1 MSQTLEC
8 AFNTASKEYFDLQ
21 TDFWQTSTV
30 LVLISSITKR
40 TKCFLIEKVEN
51 WFKLLSPKY
60 FKKLSDIAKKS
71 RKTPIQTFLKKNT
84 LKNTVFAV
92 FHVFFKLLLVC
103 KQSAKKKKIK
113 YFVRFNQ
120 IENSSFKYYTSC
132 LLLQNSPLAY
142 NWLEILR
149 HTCHSSIPLQLHM
162 CVDINTHLHLNMI

>member
-1 MSQTLEC
+1 MFSNWKNRELSILKNFLTLQKNRGKHQ
-8 AFNTASKEYFDLQ
+8 F
-21 TDFWQTSTV
+21 
-30 LVLISSITKR
+30 R
-40 TKCFLIEKVEN
+40 H
-51 WFKLLSPKY
+51 
-60 FKKLSDIAKKS
+60 
-71 RKTPIQTFLKKNT
+71 FLKKNT

-103 KQSAKKKKIK
+103 KQSAKKKKKKKIK

>member
-1 MSQTLEC
+1 MFSNWKNRELSILKNFLTLQKNRGKHQ
-8 AFNTASKEYFDLQ
+8 F
-21 TDFWQTSTV
+21 
-30 LVLISSITKR
+30 R
-40 TKCFLIEKVEN
+40 H
-51 WFKLLSPKY
+51 
-60 FKKLSDIAKKS
+60 
-71 RKTPIQTFLKKNT
+71 FLKKNT

-103 KQSAKKKKIK
+103 KQSAKKKKKKKKKIK

-120 IENSSFKYYTSC
+120 IENSFKYYTSC